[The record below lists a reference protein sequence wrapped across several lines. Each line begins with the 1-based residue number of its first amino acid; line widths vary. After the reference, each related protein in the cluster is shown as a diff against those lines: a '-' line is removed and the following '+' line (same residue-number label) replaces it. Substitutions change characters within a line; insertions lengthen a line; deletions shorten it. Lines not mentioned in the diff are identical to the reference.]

1 MTASEESSTTP
12 PSAISGPKL
21 TYVVISMLVILGA
34 LVSYT
39 LASYNTIDASREK
52 AATAWQELA
61 EELSSHYRQVEVDV
75 ATRVDARE
83 VAMEDGEQF
92 QLALDAFR
100 GTSILEKQF
109 AAAERVQK
117 TLRKMS
123 LEPDKSSSLQRRLS
137 DYNSEAAATRE
148 LIQSTAGQI
157 LSVFLNF
164 PQYAELHLS

>member
-1 MTASEESSTTP
+1 MTASEESSSTP

-21 TYVVISMLVILGA
+21 TIIVIVLLIVLGG
-34 LVSYT
+34 LISYT
-39 LASYNTIDASREK
+39 LSSYNAIDAARAK
-52 AATAWQELA
+52 ATAAWQELA
-61 EELSSHYRQVEVDV
+61 EELSTHYRQVEVDV

-92 QLALDAFR
+92 RLALDAFR

-109 AAAERVQK
+109 AAAGRVEES
-117 TLRKMS
+117 LGKMEF
-123 LEPDKSSSLQRRLS
+123 EPAINASLQQKLA
-137 DYNSEAAATRE
+137 DYNSEAAATRA

-164 PQYAELHLS
+164 PQYAELQLR